1 MVPSKAPQ
9 RLHRPQASVLRPVGA
24 GACVLSRPWAALPS
38 GCPFPGACC
47 SERAALSHVSSGP
60 SAVLCWILGWP
71 GAARALAEGDL
82 MVARRL
88 FVGSLRAV
96 SPCKSRG
103 FQSCPHCWFLGLL
116 VRQRVLPQ
124 PLGFCRRRAWVW
136 SRRVCSPWGLSSVLR
151 ADPEA
156 GWVLGGRA
164 TCFSPCPELAGGGS
178 LRLSPLGCRGLP
190 GDRGFLGRGE
200 GTVWPERLGW

>member
-1 MVPSKAPQ
+1 MCPEPALGSAAFRMPFPRCLLLRAGGSFSRLLGPLCCALLDLGLAWSGQGPGGGGPHGGEKALRGVAEGCEPLQ
-9 RLHRPQASVLRPVGA
+9 EQGLSVLPPLLV
-24 GACVLSRPWAALPS
+24 S
-38 GCPFPGACC
+38 G
-47 SERAALSHVSSGP
+47 
-60 SAVLCWILGWP
+60 
-71 GAARALAEGDL
+71 
-82 MVARRL
+82 
-88 FVGSLRAV
+88 
-96 SPCKSRG
+96 
-103 FQSCPHCWFLGLL
+103 QL